1 MKDMYG
7 RDLEVG
13 QTVAAAF
20 KLGDS
25 PILRAGKIVELIPL
39 KNKIRV
45 DWFLGRMIPGKPT
58 IIEVNHRYGGGSK
71 VVVLGV
77 DLPKIVL

>member
-13 QTVAAAF
+13 QKVAAAF
-20 KLGDS
+20 KHGDS
-25 PILRAGKIVELIPL
+25 PVLRVGEIVELIPL
-39 KNKIRV
+39 RDKIRV
-45 DWFLGRMIPGKPT
+45 NWFLGRMLPSKPT
-58 IIEVNHRYGGGSK
+58 IIDVNHRYGGVGK